1 MGEYCRSNLHW
12 GWDSSSCLE
21 QLFRIDTL
29 TVSPRS
35 DVRAAFPVTIYHGSN
50 NDILDVIILEKGR
63 NVPEKIRVQY
73 ETKMSEVKFRT
84 YYAAPTVEDEDNAPG
99 DCAGA
104 LAGSRKA
111 AAQETGEHR
120 TSHEMEKD
128 R

>member
-1 MGEYCRSNLHW
+1 M
-12 GWDSSSCLE
+12 
-21 QLFRIDTL
+21 
-29 TVSPRS
+29 
-35 DVRAAFPVTIYHGSN
+35 RAAFPVTIYHRSN

-84 YYAAPTVEDEDNAPG
+84 YYAAPTVEGEDNATG